1 MELERTESCCKINL
15 FLRVTGRRADNYHTL
30 ETLFFPLAVP
40 SDTLEV
46 DFSAA
51 PGIAL
56 TADSPQ
62 VPTDARNLVYRAAAR
77 YAEVSGV
84 SPCWCFTLTK
94 RVPVAAGLGGGS
106 ADAAAALRLL
116 EARFGALGEE
126 KLKCVA
132 LELGAD
138 VPFFLDPRP
147 AAARGVGE
155 ELEFV
160 DVGVEVPIL
169 LVNPGFPVS
178 AKWAYRQFDMRGAD
192 ASAGTLDGAL
202 AGLKSG
208 DLEQLAR
215 HVRNDLASALW
226 RKFPVLSLIRD
237 ELTARGA
244 LAVEVSGSGSTLF
257 AIMPD
262 HAAARSA
269 AAEFNERHP
278 RFLSIA
284 AEGLR

>member
-1 MELERTESCCKINL
+1 MGLERTESGCKINL

-30 ETLFFPLAVP
+30 ETLFFPLATP
-40 SDTLEV
+40 SDTLEA

-51 PGIAL
+51 PGIVL
-56 TADSPQ
+56 EADSPQ

-77 YAEVSGV
+77 YAEVAGAV
-84 SPCWCFTLTK
+84 PAWRFHLTK

-116 EARFGALGEE
+116 EARFGALGSER
-126 KLKCVA
+126 LKRVA

-147 AAARGVGE
+147 AVARGVGE
-155 ELEFV
+155 ELEFPE
-160 DVGVEVPIL
+160 VGTVPIL

-178 AKWAYRQFDMRGAD
+178 AKWAYREFDRCGAA
-192 ASAGTLDGAL
+192 ASAATLDGVL
-202 AGLKSG
+202 AGLQNG
-208 DLEQLAR
+208 DLEQVACN
-215 HVRNDLASALW
+215 VRNDLAPALW

-237 ELTARGA
+237 ELTGRGA

-257 AIMPD
+257 AVMPD

-269 AAEFNERHP
+269 AAELNELHP
-278 RFLSIA
+278 RWLSIA
-284 AEGLR
+284 AEDLR